1 MPICWLQQLSQ
12 LINIMMRVKSWTSD
26 MSSTSL
32 PLGLCSLSTHTHGV
46 LIRTA
51 SLTWICPSS
60 DMPSFSSSSHHDS
73 TPMSNSFNTL
83 ATASQYDTFTPS
95 ISSTPIKVTGRAKG
109 ANKPSLKFISI
120 NVNCLRGKSLQ
131 IQELI
136 NTDNLHVILC
146 QETKLDSSDYS
157 PEIFPPHLT
166 SFTKIVIFTVVACV

>member
-1 MPICWLQQLSQ
+1 
-12 LINIMMRVKSWTSD
+12 MMRVKSWTSD

-32 PLGLCSLSTHTHGV
+32 PLGLCSLSIHTHGV

-73 TPMSNSFNTL
+73 
-83 ATASQYDTFTPS
+83 TPS

-166 SFTKIVIFTVVACV
+166 SFTKIVIFTVVGCV